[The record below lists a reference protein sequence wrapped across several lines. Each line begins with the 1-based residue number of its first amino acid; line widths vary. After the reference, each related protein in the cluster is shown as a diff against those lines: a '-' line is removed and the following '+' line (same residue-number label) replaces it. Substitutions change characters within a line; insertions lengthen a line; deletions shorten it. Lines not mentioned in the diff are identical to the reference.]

1 MLNLPD
7 SCTRRI
13 WDVLVKKAK
22 ASGRENPNAEDF
34 INLLNSYL
42 WPDFMQEK
50 SFTSPEEILA
60 KLVWKM
66 HRDYPNM
73 SQIKDLLNL
82 LGNQKN
88 IKFSDPA
95 TLLSLG
101 TLIELF
107 CDTAPLISAPEC
119 R

>member
-1 MLNLPD
+1 
-7 SCTRRI
+7 
-13 WDVLVKKAK
+13 
-22 ASGRENPNAEDF
+22 
-34 INLLNSYL
+34 
-42 WPDFMQEK
+42 
-50 SFTSPEEILA
+50 
-60 KLVWKM
+60 M

-82 LGNQKN
+82 IGNQKN